1 MCYTCLFGALR
12 INLGCCY
19 FVVNSVWKTSA
30 LENIVGKL
38 NISFRK
44 MDALVVCAGL
54 RPIVG
59 AQNLKQKPGWFATAN
74 QRKHLDVHGL
84 TFAKFTAIPTSAEE
98 IQTATLNSARN
109 GVWKYTVRITAE

>member
-1 MCYTCLFGALR
+1 MCDTCLFGALR

-74 QRKHLDVHGL
+74 QRKHLDIHGL

-98 IQTATLNSARN
+98 IQTATLIDLSHGCQQR
-109 GVWKYTVRITAE
+109 